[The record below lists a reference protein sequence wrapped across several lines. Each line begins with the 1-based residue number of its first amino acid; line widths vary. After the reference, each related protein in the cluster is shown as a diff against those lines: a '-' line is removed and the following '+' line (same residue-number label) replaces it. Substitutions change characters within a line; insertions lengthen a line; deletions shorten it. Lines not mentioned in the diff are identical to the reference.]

1 MAGAF
6 QYALNRRKWVHS
18 FYKIMAVE
26 QTNHNADTSGNSK
39 AIVFARHETFHPR
52 FGWLKKGFD
61 YASRTLHERAAID
74 SEIFLRPDAPVRLG
88 VGKNMV
94 RSIRYWCSAFKLL
107 KDDQPTAFGQQ
118 LLGQEGWD
126 SYLEDPAS
134 LWLLHWK
141 LLEAPNLATAWN
153 FVFNYFH
160 PVEFTAEDLLHQLCE
175 YRDRVAPRI
184 SESSLRKDVSCILR
198 MYVVQPSSKAQV
210 SEDSLDCPFTAL
222 GLIHTAG
229 DSRHYMFR
237 VGQKQGL
244 PPEIVVYA
252 CLQHHARTGSSAK
265 TMPIAN
271 LLYDLGSPGLVFK
284 LTESVLCGDIEAVAR
299 RWEQISLSD
308 AAGKLQ
314 FSFIGEPLELSE
326 AILDGYYRAGR

>member
-1 MAGAF
+1 MP
-6 QYALNRRKWVHS
+6 VT
-18 FYKIMAVE
+18 
-26 QTNHNADTSGNSK
+26 QTSRNTGIDGNAQVI
-39 AIVFARHETFHPR
+39 AFARHETFHPR

-61 YASRTLHERAAID
+61 RASTD
-74 SEIFLRPDAPVRLG
+74 SEIFLREDAPVRLG

-107 KDDQPTAFGQQ
+107 KDDQPTEFGQQ

-141 LLEAPNLATAWN
+141 LLEPPNLATAWD
-153 FVFNYFH
+153 VAFNYFRQ
-160 PVEFTAEDLLHQLCE
+160 VEFTTEDLFYQLCE
-175 YRDRVAPRI
+175 YRDRTAPRI
-184 SESSLRKDVSCILR
+184 SESSLRKDVSCLLR

-229 DSRHYMFR
+229 DSRHYTFR

-252 CLQHHARTGSSAK
+252 CLQHHAQVGSSAK

-284 LTESVLCGDIEAVAR
+284 LTESAICAAIEAVAR

-314 FSFIGEPLELSE
+314 FSFEGEPLSLAA
-326 AILDGYYRAGR
+326 AILDGYYRTGR

>member
-1 MAGAF
+1 MMVESA
-6 QYALNRRKWVHS
+6 NR
-18 FYKIMAVE
+18 
-26 QTNHNADTSGNSK
+26 NPNARGNSK

-61 YASRTLHERAAID
+61 HASAD
-74 SEIFLRPDAPVRLG
+74 SGIFLREDAPVRLG

-107 KDDQPTAFGQQ
+107 EDDQPTQFGKQ
-118 LLGQEGWD
+118 LLGQDGWD
-126 SYLEDPAS
+126 TYLEDPAS

-141 LLEAPNLATAWN
+141 LLEVPNLATAWN
-153 FVFNYFH
+153 VAFNDFRR
-160 PVEFTAEDLLHQLCE
+160 VEFTAEDLFYQLCE
-175 YRDRVAPRI
+175 YRDRTAPRI
-184 SESSLRKDVSCILR
+184 SESSLKKDASCLLR

-210 SEDSLDCPFTAL
+210 SEDSLDCPFTEL

-229 DSRHYMFR
+229 DSRHYRFR
-237 VGQKQGL
+237 VGRKPSL

-252 CLQHHARTGSSAK
+252 CLQHHAQTGSPAK

-284 LTESVLCGDIEAVAR
+284 LTESALCDAIEAVAR
-299 RWEQISLSD
+299 RRDQIRLSD

-314 FSFIGEPLELSE
+314 FSFEGEPLSLAA
-326 AILDGYYRAGR
+326 AILDGYYRTGR